1 MQHNLRLRS
10 QVIMRMREY
19 LINYLGFVE
28 VETPT
33 LFRRTPGGAQEFVVP
48 TRKAGHFYSLVQS
61 PQQFKQMLMAGAI
74 DRYFQVARC
83 YRDEA
88 TRPDRQ
94 PEFTQLDIEL
104 SFTSRD
110 DIMQLIEETLRYS
123 WPKEYPK
130 LQTPFKRLTYNESME
145 KYGTDK
151 PDIRYS
157 LAVRYRRVVKI
168 YSNLYLKY
176 VFFAVNKCNRNH
188 SKKSEV
194 CGKVYKYW
202 RICFNSAWKCRFLEW
217 RRSQTL

>member
-1 MQHNLRLRS
+1 MQRNLRMRS

-48 TRKAGHFYSLVQS
+48 TRKSGYFYSLVQS

-110 DIMQLIEETLRYS
+110 SIMQLVEELLRYC
-123 WPKEYPK
+123 WPKELTK
-130 LQTPFKRLTYNESME
+130 IQTPFPRLTYKEAMES
-145 KYGTDK
+145 YGSDK
-151 PDIRYS
+151 PDTRFDF
-157 LAVRYRRVVKI
+157 LVK
-168 YSNLYLKY
+168 N
-176 VFFAVNKCNRNH
+176 
-188 SKKSEV
+188 
-194 CGKVYKYW
+194 
-202 RICFNSAWKCRFLEW
+202 
-217 RRSQTL
+217 

>member
-1 MQHNLRLRS
+1 MQHNLRMRS

-33 LFRRTPGGAQEFVVP
+33 LFCRTPGGAQEFVVP
-48 TRKAGHFYSLVQS
+48 TRKPGHFYSLVQS

-104 SFTSRD
+104 SFTNREG
-110 DIMQLIEETLRYS
+110 IMQLVEEVLRYS
-123 WPKEYPK
+123 WPKEYSK
-130 LQTPFKRLTYNESME
+130 IQTPFRRITYEEALE

-151 PDIRYS
+151 PDIRFG
-157 LAVRYRRVVKI
+157 LTVRSAY
-168 YSNLYLKY
+168 YSNLKL
-176 VFFAVNKCNRNH
+176 FAIT
-188 SKKSEV
+188 KKNSFS
-194 CGKVYKYW
+194 YATSPILLR
-202 RICFNSAWKCRFLEW
+202 RIKHLWKNSLIWLHM
-217 RRSQTL
+217 L